1 MFCQGSRK
9 IELKKAGTAG
19 KLGPGH
25 GRGGGGA
32 GIELLPAPASE
43 GHLPRTLKG
52 TQIQGRGFVVASVKQ
67 KEDWR

>member
-1 MFCQGSRK
+1 M
-9 IELKKAGTAG
+9 AG
-19 KLGPGH
+19 
-25 GRGGGGA
+25 GGGGA